1 MNINN
6 QYFQTDDEKNRKWKN
21 NAREH
26 THRAETEW
34 AKKTQNYV
42 SNIWSTTNFKLT
54 PSTQSEIERNH
65 YSLVGRKII
74 YVITNMYLYMKCI
87 NYARDV
93 SHTHTRPMC
102 SHPNEEKRKANEKTK
117 PFRTTIFPFFVLPL
131 RCFMQPTHTVN
142 HLLNI

>member
-93 SHTHTRPMC
+93 SHTHTHARCALTQMKKKGRP
-102 SHPNEEKRKANEKTK
+102 TK
-117 PFRTTIFPFFVLPL
+117 KQNRFAQQYFHFSCCHWDASCNQLTQSTTF
-131 RCFMQPTHTVN
+131 
-142 HLLNI
+142 